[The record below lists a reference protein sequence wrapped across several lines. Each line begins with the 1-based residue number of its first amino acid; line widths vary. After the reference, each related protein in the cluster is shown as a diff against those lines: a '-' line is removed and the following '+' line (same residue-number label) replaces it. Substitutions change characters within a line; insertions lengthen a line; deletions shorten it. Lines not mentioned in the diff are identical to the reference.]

1 MRTSRSDKPH
11 IVISIGDPSGVGPE
25 ITLKALKN
33 PAVSK
38 LADFTVVGNLNVL
51 KKIAKKIHLKIKPGK
66 AITFIHLDNV
76 PQEKFKF
83 GTSSALYGK
92 AAVDYILYAAVMVNS
107 LRNCALVTAPISKE
121 SINKAGFT
129 FGGHTELLSCITRSS
144 DPTMMLAGSG
154 IRVSLVTRHVPLKD
168 VPGLLTRKKIVKTV
182 NDTYRALK
190 NIFKIKNPRIA
201 VAGLNPHA
209 GDGGVLGKEEKR
221 LIEPLIKNLRK
232 RIENLQGPLP
242 PDIAFYKARKGLFD
256 AVVCMYH
263 DQGLIPLKMIAFD
276 KGVNITLGLPF
287 VRTSPDHG
295 TAFDIAGKGKANP
308 SSMIEAIK
316 LAVKCLQKTS

>member
-1 MRTSRSDKPH
+1 MRTSRSDRPC
-11 IVISIGDPSGVGPE
+11 IVISSGDPSGIGPE

-33 PAVSK
+33 PAVLK
-38 LADFTVVGNLNVL
+38 LADFIVVGNLNVL
-51 KKIAKKIHLKIKPGK
+51 KRIAKKIHLKIKPGK
-66 AITFIHLDNV
+66 SITFVHLDNV
-76 PQEKFKF
+76 PRKKIKF
-83 GTSSALYGK
+83 GKSDALYGK
-92 AAVDYILYAAVMVNS
+92 AAVDYILYAAVVVKSLPNS
-107 LRNCALVTAPISKE
+107 ALVTAPINKE
-121 SINKAGFT
+121 SINKAGFN
-129 FGGHTELLSCITRSS
+129 FGGHTELLSCITRTP

-168 VPGLLTRKKIVKTV
+168 VSGLLTKKKITKTV
-182 NDTYRALK
+182 DDTYRALK
-190 NIFKIKNPRIA
+190 NIFKIKSPKIA

-209 GDGGVLGKEEKR
+209 GDGGVLGKEEKK
-221 LIEPLIKNLRK
+221 LIEPLIRKLKKRIKNL
-232 RIENLQGPLP
+232 EGPLP
-242 PDIAFYKARKGLFD
+242 SDTLFYKMHKGFFD

-263 DQGLIPLKMIAFD
+263 DQALIPLKMIAFD

-295 TAFDIAGKGKANP
+295 TAFDIAGKGKADP